1 MIKEIVGR
9 KIGMTQ
15 LFSEDGSCTGVTV
28 IEIEPVCLLEKVSY
42 PSKEKVRIGCFKVPE
57 DKYYRINNP
66 QKGYFKKLSSPVFK
80 MIKEVIP
87 EADKE
92 WQPLQEVGVD
102 IFSEGEKVDISGLVK
117 GRGFQGGMRRHNWK
131 GQPKT
136 HGSTT
141 HRRIGS
147 NGPCST
153 PSRVFKGVCM
163 PGHMGNVPRTAKN
176 MQIVKIDKEKKVLF
190 IKGSI
195 PGAPRAIVT
204 IKKH

>member
-9 KIGMTQ
+9 KLGMTQ
-15 LFSEDGSCTGVTV
+15 LFFEDGSCTGVTV
-28 IEIEPVCLLEKVSY
+28 VEIEPVCLLEKVSY
-42 PSKEKVRIGCFKVPE
+42 PSKERVRIGCFKVPE
-57 DKYYRINNP
+57 DKQYRINNP
-66 QKGYFKKLSSPVFK
+66 QKGYFKKLSSSVFK
-80 MIKEVIP
+80 MIKEVVP

-153 PSRVFKGVCM
+153 PGRVFKGVRM
-163 PGHMGNVPRTAKN
+163 PGHMGNASRTAKN
-176 MQIVKIDKEKKVLF
+176 MQIVKIDKEKNVLF